1 MRWTGLSTIDRIR
14 FERYRLSQNAGGVCT
29 VPLHRQKNGNP
40 AFVAV
45 PPVVAEAVLGIPPMS
60 EQYFF

>member
-1 MRWTGLSTIDRIR
+1 
-14 FERYRLSQNAGGVCT
+14 LSQNAGGVCT